1 MLRIN
6 TESCMVAITG
16 IITSVKKVSNADTVK
31 DRVAHLGTT
40 IPDTVSIPD
49 SSVTFVMISSTI
61 RISSTADFGV
71 LRSGVTISHDI
82 AFSID
87 ANVVL
92 AYPLGLA
99 K

>member
-1 MLRIN
+1 
-6 TESCMVAITG
+6 MVAITG

-40 IPDTVSIPD
+40 IPDTVSIPE
-49 SSVTFVMISSTI
+49 SSVTFVIRISTI

-71 LRSGVTISHDI
+71 LRSVGVTISYDI
-82 AFSID
+82 AFSN
-87 ANVVL
+87 AAVVF